1 LEDERQLTSK
11 RLADPATHR
20 DSDEEQRLLDR
31 LGELEVELAS
41 TYAAWVELEGVGTA
55 GPE

>member
-1 LEDERQLTSK
+1 LEDERQLTSE

-41 TYAAWVELEGVGTA
+41 TYAAWVELERL
-55 GPE
+55 